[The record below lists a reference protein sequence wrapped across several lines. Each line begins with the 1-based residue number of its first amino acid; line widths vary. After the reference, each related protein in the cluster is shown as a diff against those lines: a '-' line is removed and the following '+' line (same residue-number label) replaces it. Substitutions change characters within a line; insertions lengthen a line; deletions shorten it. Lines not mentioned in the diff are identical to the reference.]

1 MVIEKKYQIALV
13 KNAKGQITECLE
25 CKVVG
30 ANEYKESKKEAE
42 EHKAL
47 VKKEEERI
55 AKLEVEKEIALETK
69 RKIANFFIA
78 KSALDNQ
85 VDLGL
90 VETNEKFEEA
100 FNKFVY
106 HGGRLDLEDAP
117 TYFLK
122 VLERLG

>member
-1 MVIEKKYQIALV
+1 MVIEKKYQIALI
-13 KNAKGQITECLE
+13 KNAKGHITECLE

-47 VKKEEERI
+47 AKKEEERL
-55 AKLEVEKEIALETK
+55 AQLEVEKEMALETK
-69 RKIANFFIA
+69 RMIANLFIA

>member
-30 ANEYKESKKEAE
+30 SNEYKESKKEAE

-47 VKKEEERI
+47 VKKEEERL
-55 AKLEVEKEIALETK
+55 AKLEVEKEMALESK
-69 RKIANFFIA
+69 RMIANFFIA
-78 KSALDNQ
+78 KSSLDSQ

-90 VETNEKFEEA
+90 VETNEKYEEA

-106 HGGRLDLEDAP
+106 HGGRLDLADAP